1 MEGLVKLKNYCTVQQ
16 YFAGNPAC
24 ATETTGRPAAGIAS
38 IRSAIKR
45 CAQAG
50 TKAAAVA
57 GKGAGAPGPLE
68 NLRSP
73 AGLTLKPVMAANNK
87 QQLFKPVTVQAAFV
101 LTKRHAWLL
110 QS

>member
-1 MEGLVKLKNYCTVQQ
+1 VQQ

-24 ATETTGRPAAGIAS
+24 AAAGIAS
-38 IRSAIKR
+38 IRSAKTGS
-45 CAQAG
+45 AQAG
-50 TKAAAVA
+50 TKPAAVA

-73 AGLTLKPVMAANNK
+73 LGLTLKPVMAANNK
-87 QQLFKPVTVQAAFV
+87 HQLFKPVTVQAVFV
-101 LTKRHAWLL
+101 LTKRHGWLL

>member
-1 MEGLVKLKNYCTVQQ
+1 MG
-16 YFAGNPAC
+16 
-24 ATETTGRPAAGIAS
+24 
-38 IRSAIKR
+38 SAH
-45 CAQAG
+45 AG
-50 TKAAAVA
+50 TEVAAVA

-73 AGLTLKPVMAANNK
+73 AGLTLTPVMAANNK

-110 QS
+110 QSWRTRWCRRMKIRKDLSPDGRRHPGWGSRRKG

>member
-1 MEGLVKLKNYCTVQQ
+1 MQQ

-24 ATETTGRPAAGIAS
+24 ASAGIAS
-38 IRSAIKR
+38 IRSAKLEN
-45 CAQAG
+45 AQAG

-73 AGLTLKPVMAANNK
+73 AGLTLKPVIAANNK
-87 QQLFKPVTVQAAFV
+87 QQLFKPVNVQAAFV
-101 LTKRHAWLL
+101 VTKRHGWLL